1 MIENSG
7 IISWYRENCFVYC
20 MFSTKEKQT
29 NHNLERYPNKM
40 HIFTLH
46 ESRCFD
52 FLHVFFCSGK
62 GKTIKLDLPRYKSV
76 MLNTITHFLSEFNP

>member
-1 MIENSG
+1 MWRMCAYIIKCQQHNFVGIINMIENSG

-52 FLHVFFCSGK
+52 FLHVFFVAEK
-62 GKTIKLDLPRYKSV
+62 EKL
-76 MLNTITHFLSEFNP
+76 LN